1 MNKDREVLMILQPR
15 AIPEAIESLNRL
27 DIDKVWFR
35 GYTQTELEVHLNDF
49 IEYSDYDYYWL
60 IADDV
65 IVDEKPMDLLRPLL
79 YEGKVVSEYCKLSQ
93 ESNQVN
99 LADKVLSL
107 FKIYGSK
114 KHPIKNHNRT
124 DLEFKRFNYSS
135 VPEYMTLEEVE
146 SNDGYFK
153 TYFTGWSFTGAS
165 KEVWLKYP
173 FQVSVGGSQ
182 TDAQFVMRF
191 VGRDGGEIW
200 THPEASHIHLK
211 ENTHIRLERDWIVG
225 VQEPIIHFGDG
236 KINGEDIDEGNV
248 W

>member
-1 MNKDREVLMILQPR
+1 MNKRKEVLMILQPR

-35 GYTQTELEVHLNDF
+35 GYTEKELEVHLNDF
-49 IEYSDYDYYWL
+49 IEYTEYEYYWI

-65 IVDEKPMDLLRPLL
+65 IVNEKPMDLLRPLL
-79 YEGKVVSEYCKLSQ
+79 HEGKVVSGYCQLSQ
-93 ESNQVN
+93 TSSKVN
-99 LADKVLSL
+99 LAKDKLSL
-107 FKIYGSK
+107 NNNFIP
-114 KHPIKNHNRT
+114 HPTLPKREVEDWMDLRMWNHPYI
-124 DLEFKRFNYSS
+124 E
-135 VPEYMTLEEVE
+135 EYMTLEQVQKQ
-146 SNDGYFK
+146 NDYFK

-173 FQVSVGGSQ
+173 YRTGIKGGG
-182 TDAQFVMRF
+182 TDAQFVLRY

-200 THPEASHIHLK
+200 THPEAFHVHLK
-211 ENTHIRLERDWIVG
+211 ENHQNTLERDWLVG

-236 KINGEDIDEGNV
+236 KINREDIDEENV